1 MPSSYAAAAATAESS
16 SSSSAEDVLAI
27 KALVTA
33 VENTGSSNG
42 SSSNSSSTANKNAN
56 TYETQNTNFTKG
68 ATNADTDAYNCQ
80 PLLHL
85 FQHQPIK
92 VLLEAVQ
99 NGSTD
104 KRNRNQLKRYFAGMN
119 VLLERIVNEEAFVP
133 ASIQD
138 DDDEQEEGEEE
149 KDHDQADT
157 HGKEVQPDPRSD
169 DCLRV
174 LKYAALT
181 VQAFLNGRLLRKKT
195 KDKEKQQQ
203 QQVLQKQQQPR
214 PTVLKVP
221 PDVVEVAQTLHDIL
235 FTLHSCGKPAG
246 ATKAVILS
254 LCESWWLSGTEHKES
269 LIVQCLPLL
278 VLKTCEGDETSH
290 SNRNS
295 NSKFIATTT
304 KATILRLYKLR
315 YAFGC
320 IDFADPS
327 SDSLRQLLLRVASN
341 PLCLKVPEGKKFL
354 ATLLQQDVHL
364 VQDLHLAFRAQ
375 IPEAKATILSAYGDI
390 YHRAWKEVREK
401 QQQDDDA
408 PNKLNDNEEEEEEEE
423 ETTTIRNAI
432 EHQVLQDLMHSVI
445 HVANPATFQSI
456 LAVLDPLHADKKNK
470 EVANL
475 LFRLYSP
482 ILWRSLSATNPIV
495 RKNAVIILEKV
506 FPLQDPLL
514 KQSAASM
521 KDAVFKATEAMRV
534 ALQDPDPSVR
544 VAASGATA
552 RNCAMFWDALPP
564 TEIRSLLNRKFC
576 FCMWMAPIPSNSTF
590 EIFKFCCCYDFVDVF
605 DPKLLWIK
613 LYVLCMH

>member
-1 MPSSYAAAAATAESS
+1 MPSSSAAAATAESS

-42 SSSNSSSTANKNAN
+42 SNDSNSSTAHKNAN
-56 TYETQNTNFTKG
+56 TYETQNTNFITKG
-68 ATNADTDAYNCQ
+68 TTNADTDAYNCQ

-138 DDDEQEEGEEE
+138 DDEHEEGEEE
-149 KDHDQADT
+149 KDHDQADNT

-203 QQVLQKQQQPR
+203 QQLLPKQQQQQPR

-278 VLKTCEGDETSH
+278 VLKTCEGDETPH
-290 SNRNS
+290 SNS
-295 NSKFIATTT
+295 NSKFITTTT

-408 PNKLNDNEEEEEEEE
+408 PNNLNDNEEEEEEEE

-506 FPLQDPLL
+506 FPLHDPLL

-576 FCMWMAPIPSNSTF
+576 FCMWMAPIPSNSSF

-605 DPKLLWIK
+605 DLKLL
-613 LYVLCMH
+613 